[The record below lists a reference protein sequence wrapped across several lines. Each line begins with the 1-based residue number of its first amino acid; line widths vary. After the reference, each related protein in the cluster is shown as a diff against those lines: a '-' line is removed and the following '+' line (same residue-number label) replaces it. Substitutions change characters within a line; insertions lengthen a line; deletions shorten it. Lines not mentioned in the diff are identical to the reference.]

1 MKQLL
6 ILYLVFPETTALCIV
21 APEVVAYLP
30 SPLYLPPPRLISYIF
45 LVILFFLHRVVSYAI
60 PEMTG
65 ELSPAEEATVER
77 LDALRSPVDRSKLF
91 PTDRQHKTRNE
102 REIERISLW
111 CVPDV
116 RCG

>member
-6 ILYLVFPETTALCIV
+6 ILYSVLPETTALCIV
-21 APEVVAYLP
+21 YRSARSSRL
-30 SPLYLPPPRLISYIF
+30 SPLSLPPPRLFSYIF

-77 LDALRSPVDRSKLF
+77 LDALRSPVDGSKLF